1 MAKKAYAGNEKNI
14 RSVRFE
20 AIKRIIM
27 EEQIGSQQEL
37 LKRLNEE
44 GYDVTQ
50 GTVSRDIRDLK
61 LTRVALPGGGHRFE
75 ESKIRDETV
84 ISNQFRILF
93 RTSVTK
99 IDTALNQVVIKTYS
113 GMAGAVCAS
122 MDSMQW
128 EGMLGTIA
136 GDDTILV
143 IMRTQKDAEELS
155 STLSTLRSIV

>member
-20 AIKRIIM
+20 AIKRIIT

-61 LTRVALPGGGHRFE
+61 LTRVALLGGGHRFE

-99 IDTALNQVVIKTYS
+99 IGTALNQVVIKTYS

-143 IMRTQKDAEELS
+143 IMRTQKDAEELC
-155 STLSTLRSIV
+155 STLSALRSIV